1 MKSRLSALLVLAL
14 CATLALPVLA
24 QATGEKTV
32 EEAYL
37 QETLETLIIRE
48 QAHADGRDMKLVAL
62 QYIEQAISEGRKGEE
77 IRLAL
82 EYLALET
89 TQVSI
94 REAGYGRVINDYP
107 DVRAKACEL
116 LAEFPSVETKDALL
130 KVALADR
137 ETMVISAAIRS
148 LGKIGI
154 NEADEV
160 TTAISFIVNKYD
172 LLLPD
177 NSLAFEA
184 LVALEL
190 LHDETGAL
198 KDAAAIRMIMR
209 IADGNYIKPVK
220 DKARALLDK
229 LRKSSGK

>member
-14 CATLALPVLA
+14 CATLALPAFA
-24 QATGEKTV
+24 QTSGEKTV

-62 QYIEQAISEGRKGEE
+62 QYIEQAISEGRKGVE
-77 IRLAL
+77 IRDAL
-82 EYLALET
+82 VYLALET

-94 REAGYGRVINDYP
+94 REAGYGRVTNDYP
-107 DVRAKACEL
+107 EIRAKACEL

-137 ETMVISAAIRS
+137 ESMVISAAIRS
-148 LGKIGI
+148 LGKVGI
-154 NEADEV
+154 NEGDEV

-177 NSLAFEA
+177 NSLAFES

-190 LHDETGAL
+190 LHDKTGAL